1 MWPSVFR
8 TQKYEGTQTE
18 KKTLPP
24 AFDMIGILGSLPL
37 GNAKR
42 VEKEKIDIL
51 SCIAIT
57 FLARVGKELTN
68 LEDSYL

>member
-42 VEKEKIDIL
+42 VEKEKIDIFIMHRYHF
-51 SCIAIT
+51 SCSGREGIN
-57 FLARVGKELTN
+57 ELRG
-68 LEDSYL
+68 